1 MNADEKEIHDAAMI
15 LLTMKAE
22 HIAPKTEKQVATIT
36 ESVLAIWKQWAPE
49 LDMWKQ
55 LMQKAKNSL
64 DKMFYMSMY
73 SRTAYLYNGE
83 VAKAIN
89 PNTKIETPHAS
100 I

>member
-1 MNADEKEIHDAAMI
+1 MNADQKEIHDAAMI
-15 LLTMKAE
+15 LMTMKE
-22 HIAPKTEKQVATIT
+22 GHIAPKTDKQVATTT
-36 ESVLAIWKQWAPE
+36 ESVFAIWRQWAPE

-55 LMQKAKNSL
+55 LMQKAKNIL

-73 SRTAYLYNGE
+73 SRTAYLYNRE
-83 VAKAIN
+83 IAKTIN